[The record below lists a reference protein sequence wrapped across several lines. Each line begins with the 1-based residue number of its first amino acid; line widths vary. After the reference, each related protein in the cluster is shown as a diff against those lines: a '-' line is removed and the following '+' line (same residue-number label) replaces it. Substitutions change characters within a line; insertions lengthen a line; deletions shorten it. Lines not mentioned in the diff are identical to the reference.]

1 MNTVAKRDYY
11 EVLGIDRN
19 ADISEVKR
27 AYRRLAME
35 YHPDRNPDDPNAEEK
50 FKEASE
56 AFDVLSN
63 DDKRHRY
70 DQFGH
75 QGVEGMASG
84 FNPFANGAG
93 LHDILNNLDSVFGD
107 MFQDVRYSRRRGLE
121 ERGSDLQY
129 SLSITLEQA
138 VKGDKIQI
146 KIPTYRTCGD
156 CHGSGAARGSSRT
169 TCTDCNG
176 TGMLQSRQDFF
187 FVQRTCGR
195 CRGAGEVLESPCDK
209 CRGQGRIH
217 TERELS
223 ITIPP
228 GVDQGTRLR
237 LSGEGQ
243 SGLRGGPSGDLYV
256 EFSVKPHKVFE
267 RQNNNLLCEVP
278 ITFTQ
283 AALGSEVEI
292 PTLQGHVKLRIPS
305 ETQTG
310 KLFRLRGRGVPSLR
324 GGGRGDLLCRVVVE
338 TPVKLSSHQRE
349 LLEELEST
357 VKSSKKHTPKGS
369 SFFKSVKEFIDRIT
383 PS

>member
-1 MNTVAKRDYY
+1 MVSTVAKRDYY
-11 EVLGIDRN
+11 DVLGIAKG
-19 ADISEVKR
+19 ADVSEVKR
-27 AYRRLAME
+27 AYRRLAMQF
-35 YHPDRNPDDPNAEEK
+35 HPDRNPDDPNAEEK
-50 FKEASE
+50 FKEATE

-63 DDKRHRY
+63 DEKRSKY
-70 DQFGH
+70 DRFGH

-107 MFQDVRYSRRRGLE
+107 MFQDVRHARRGLE

-129 SLSITLEQA
+129 SLSISLEQA
-138 VKGDKIQI
+138 VKGDKVQI
-146 KIPTYRTCGD
+146 SIPTYRNCGD
-156 CHGSGAARGSSRT
+156 CHGSGAAPGSSRK
-169 TCTDCNG
+169 TCPDCNG

-195 CRGAGEVLESPCDK
+195 CRGVGEILETPCEK
-209 CRGQGRIH
+209 CRGQGRVH
-217 TERELS
+217 SDRDLS

-243 SGLRGGPSGDLYV
+243 SGLRGGPPGDLYV
-256 EFSVKPHKVFE
+256 EFNVTPHKVFE
-267 RQNNNLLCEVP
+267 RQSNNLVCEIP

-283 AALGSEVEI
+283 AALGAEIEI
-292 PTLQGHVKLRIPS
+292 PTLQGHVKLRIPA
-305 ETQTG
+305 ETQSG
-310 KLFRLRGRGVPSLR
+310 RLFRLRGRGVPSLR
-324 GGGRGDLLCRVVVE
+324 GGARGDLLCRVVVE
-338 TPVKLSSHQRE
+338 TPVKLSSRQRE

-357 VKSSKKHTPKGS
+357 VQSSNRHTPKGN

-383 PS
+383 AS